1 MATIEEI
8 QEEIIEEF
16 EDFSDWEEK
25 YTYIIELGS
34 ELKPLDDKYKIKE
47 NIVKGCQSQVWLI
60 SEYDEKN
67 NKVIYKADSDAL
79 IVKGLVSI
87 LLRIFSNQNPE
98 DIIKS
103 EIFIF
108 DKIGLKNHI
117 SPSRVNGLSSM
128 LNYIKNYAMN
138 YIKGGNNANS

>member
-1 MATIEEI
+1 MPTIEEI
-8 QEEIIEEF
+8 QKEIIEEF

-25 YTYIIELGS
+25 YTYIIELGN
-34 ELKPLDDKYKIKE
+34 ELKPLEDKYKVKE

-60 SEYDEKN
+60 SEYDKNN

-87 LLRIFSNQNPE
+87 LLRIFSNQSPE

-103 EIFIF
+103 EVFVF

-117 SPSRVNGLSSM
+117 SPSRANGLSSM